1 MASSK
6 VAIRYASSFL
16 GTAIEKNILD
26 QVSEDFELVYNSI
39 NKNKELKRA
48 MDSPII
54 KNETKKSIL
63 TAIFG
68 GKISEETLS
77 YLNFVILKGRENIL
91 SQILEKFFYLRDE
104 HLGVANV
111 NVLTAFDFTPEQKM
125 HLQEKFASYL
135 NKKVKLSF
143 TVDKKLIGGFIAKVG
158 DTVYNA
164 SITHQLDLLKEQFL
178 RGSVNLN

>member
-26 QVSEDFELVYNSI
+26 RVSDDFELIYNSL
-39 NKNKELKRA
+39 NKNDELKRA
-48 MDSPII
+48 IKSPVI
-54 KNETKKSIL
+54 KNEKKISIL

-68 GKISEETLS
+68 NKISEETLS
-77 YLNFVILKGRENIL
+77 YINFVILKGREDIL
-91 SQILEKFFYLRDE
+91 TEILEKFIYLRDE
-104 HLGVANV
+104 HLGIANV
-111 NVLTAFDFTPEQKM
+111 HVTTAFNVTAEQKI

-135 NKKVKLSF
+135 NKKVKLNF
-143 TVDKKLIGGFIAKVG
+143 TVDEKIIGGFIAKVG

-178 RGSVNLN
+178 HGSVNLN

>member
-26 QVSEDFELVYNSI
+26 RVSEDFELIYNSL
-39 NKNKELKRA
+39 NKNKELRRA
-48 MDSPII
+48 IDSPVI
-54 KNETKKSIL
+54 KNEKKISIL

-68 GKISEETLS
+68 NKISEETSS

-91 SQILEKFFYLRDE
+91 TEILEKFMYLKDE
-104 HLGVANV
+104 HYGVANV
-111 NVLTAFDFTPEQKM
+111 HVTTAFDFTTEQEI

-135 NKKVKLSF
+135 NKKVKLDF
-143 TVDKKLIGGFIAKVG
+143 TIDEKIIGGFIAKVG

-178 RGSVNLN
+178 HGGVNLN

>member
-6 VAIRYASSFL
+6 VAVRYASSFL

-26 QVSEDFELVYNSI
+26 RVSGDIELIYNSLY
-39 NKNKELKRA
+39 KNKELKRA
-48 MDSPII
+48 IDSPII
-54 KNETKKSIL
+54 KNETKSSIL

-68 GKISEETLS
+68 NKISEETLS

-91 SQILEKFFYLRDE
+91 TEILEKFIYLKDE

-111 NVLTAFDFTPEQKM
+111 HVTTAFDFTAEQKI
-125 HLQEKFASYL
+125 HLQEKFASHL
-135 NKKVKLSF
+135 NKKIKLDY
-143 TVDKKLIGGFIAKVG
+143 TIDEKIIGGFIAKVG

-178 RGSVNLN
+178 HGSVNLN